1 MDSDEDKYSLEN
13 QLIEI
18 LTGEGKSIILGVLSI
33 VLAKL
38 GYNVKCVCYSE
49 YLSTRDKDSFKDL
62 FSIFEVKDFIEYNTF
77 VKLCETVINDNQKDY
92 LRK

>member
-1 MDSDEDKYSLEN
+1 MYSLEN

-33 VLAKL
+33 VMAKL

-49 YLSTRDKDSFKDL
+49 YLSTRDRNSFEEL
-62 FSIFEVKDFIEYNTF
+62 FKIFDVKDFIQYDTF
-77 VKLCETVINDNQKDY
+77 VKLCDNVINDN
-92 LRK
+92 

>member
-1 MDSDEDKYSLEN
+1 M
-13 QLIEI
+13 IEI
-18 LTGEGKSIILGVLSI
+18 LTGEGKSIVLGVLSI

-49 YLSTRDKDSFKDL
+49 YLSTRDRDSFEDL
-62 FSIFEVKDFIEYNTF
+62 FVKFEVLNFIQYNTF
-77 VKLCETVINDNQKDY
+77 VNLCEIVINSNKKNF